1 MWRSIFVV
9 FAKEAVDNIR
19 DRRSFLSALVYPLLG
34 PLLLGG
40 MISAVSGVVSDNP
53 ERIVTIPVAGAEGA
67 PHLMKYLDQRG
78 IRVAAAPANV
88 TAAVQEGSVDSVLVI
103 APNHR
108 QRFEAEKPAGVRLI
122 VDSSR
127 LPGLLSVSRML
138 KILGDYNRHVGR
150 QRLARKGIDAR
161 LAQPLAIKSVNVAS
175 RANLTDFF
183 LFMVPPFVIFA
194 VFLGGVYLAIDTTS
208 GERERGT
215 LEPLLINPVARWGL
229 MLGKFLAAL
238 LFTIVAVVVQLAA
251 FKLTFLW
258 VAGAESNFFR
268 ALDFGAMAMILT
280 LALPLMA
287 LAVSLQV
294 VIAAITRSYK
304 EAQTYLGLLPLVP
317 AIPGMV
323 LIFAPVKSQ
332 LWMMSIP
339 AFSQTLLFG
348 QALRDEAVSWAGAAT
363 SAGVTGALALGLLYV
378 AARLYEREELVFDRR

>member
-9 FAKEAVDNIR
+9 FAKEVVDNIR

-53 ERIVTIPVAGAEGA
+53 ERIVTIPVAGAEQA
-67 PHLMKYLDQRG
+67 PHLMAYLADRG
-78 IRVAAAPANV
+78 IRVRPAPADV
-88 TAAVQEGSVDSVLVI
+88 KTAVQEGAVDAVLVI
-103 APNHR
+103 GPDHH
-108 QRFEAEKPAGVRLI
+108 QRFVGQKPAEVRLI

-138 KILGDYNRHVGR
+138 KILGDYNRRIGR
-150 QRLARKGIDAR
+150 QRLEGKGVDPR
-161 LAQPLAIKSVNVAS
+161 LAEPLKIKSVNVAN

-183 LFMVPPFVIFA
+183 LFMVPPFIIFA

-215 LEPLLINPVARWGL
+215 LEPLLLNPVARWGL

-238 LFTIVAVVVQLAA
+238 LFTFVAVVVQLLA

-268 ALDFGAMAMILT
+268 ALDLGAMVLIVGV
-280 LALPLMA
+280 ALPLMV

-294 VIAAITRSYK
+294 VIATITRSFK

-323 LIFAPVKSQ
+323 LVFAPVKSQ
-332 LWMMSIP
+332 LWMMAIP

-348 QALRDEAVSWAGAAT
+348 QILRGEAVSWQGLVASG
-363 SAGVTGALALGLLYV
+363 GITGALALMLLYL
-378 AARLYEREELVFDRR
+378 AARLYQREELVFGRR